1 MVQGRYAL
9 WFSNLSLF
17 VINYTS
23 ALDKGYQDIKLPVS
37 LLVVP
42 PGLWHVCDHGHS
54 VFCPNESRK
63 RMLCSKVAAGQLI
76 YGCEFHN
83 Q

>member
-23 ALDKGYQDIKLPVS
+23 ALDKGYQDIKLPA
-37 LLVVP
+37 LCRLT
-42 PGLWHVCDHGHS
+42 S
-54 VFCPNESRK
+54 VLPISPRQGSPE
-63 RMLCSKVAAGQLI
+63 V
-76 YGCEFHN
+76 
-83 Q
+83 